1 MAVNTDLFPP
11 RYRSPK
17 RIASGGMGEIYRATD
32 ATLGRA
38 VAVKLL
44 AERYSRDDGVRQ
56 RFTREALAAARLSGE
71 PHIVTIF
78 DVGEHAGRPFI
89 VMEYLSGGSLEQRI
103 RKDGAQKPGQALEW
117 LEQAAVALD
126 AAHRNGVVHRDV
138 KPANLLLDRNENVHV
153 ADFGIASAAGMD
165 SLTMTGTVLGTAG
178 YLSPEQAQGQ
188 RATPASDL
196 YALAIVA
203 FELLS
208 GHRPFENE
216 SMTAEAAA
224 HVHSAVPSIAEICE
238 GLPDELDRVFRRALA
253 KDPAQRYP
261 TAQDFVADIRGAL
274 AEAAGQTR
282 TFRPVA
288 AAAPTAP
295 LHARPQ
301 AAYRPSRRGGRW
313 AALGALLALGAI
325 GGAIAAV
332 MLTRDNG
339 QPAAKAQVKTVVE
352 KQTVQGRTIHQT
364 VTVATTAAAATNPP
378 APPSPTPTPP
388 PPPPAAGPVSRSQ
401 ARSLVDSSTYKIRGR
416 DYAGALPLAQRAQR
430 ALSGSG
436 DVYEAYANFN
446 VGYALL
452 QLGRCDEAIGY
463 LETAKKL
470 EPQRPEPKDA
480 AKQARDCAKG
490 K

>member
-1 MAVNTDLFPP
+1 MAVNTDILPP

-32 ATLGRA
+32 AVLGRA

-103 RKDGAQKPGQALEW
+103 RKSGAQKPGQALEW
-117 LEQAAVALD
+117 LEETARALD

-138 KPANLLLDRNENVHV
+138 KPANLLLDRNDNVHV

-178 YLSPEQAQGQ
+178 YLAPEQAQGD

-196 YALAIVA
+196 YALAVVA

-208 GHRPFENE
+208 GKRPFENE

-224 HVHSAVPSIAEICE
+224 HVNAPVPSIAEICD
-238 GLPDELDRVFRRALA
+238 GLPDELDPVFRRAMA

-261 TAQDFVADIRGAL
+261 TAAEFVAAMRAAL
-274 AEAAGQTR
+274 ANAAGTTR
-282 TFRPVA
+282 SLRPVA
-288 AAAPTAP
+288 AAVPPPAPP
-295 LHARPQ
+295 ARPLR
-301 AAYRPSRRGGRW
+301 ARRSGGGRW
-313 AALGALLALGAI
+313 AALAALLALGAI

-332 MLTRDNG
+332 VLTHG
-339 QPAAKAQVKTVVE
+339 SGKSSQVTVVRKETLQGSTVE
-352 KQTVQGRTIHQT
+352 KT
-364 VTVATTAAAATNPP
+364 VTVSTTAPAATNPP
-378 APPSPTPTPP
+378 APPPP
-388 PPPPAAGPVSRSQ
+388 PSTPVPSGGSGHSLNDQGYAKMRAG
-401 ARSLVDSSTYKIRGR
+401 
-416 DYAGALPLAQRAQR
+416 DYAGALPLLQAAVQK
-430 ALSGSG
+430 LSGTGPG
-436 DVYEAYANFN
+436 DPYEAYANYN
-446 VGYALL
+446 LGYTLL
-452 QLGRCDEAIGY
+452 QLGRCDAAIGY
-463 LETAKKL
+463 LKTAQRL
-470 EPQRPEPKDA
+470 EPGRPEPRDQ
-480 AKQARDCAKG
+480 AKRARDCAKG